1 MKNTVS
7 LKENRDFKNLYR
19 RGKSSV
25 TPLLAIYVRRNKNT
39 ENRIGITVS
48 TKVGCAV
55 VRNSVRRR
63 IREAYRTNEEKFS
76 KGYDIVVV
84 ARVRAAKASF
94 AEIEKSLLDLALRLG
109 ILRGEQ
115 E

>member
-7 LKENRDFKNLYR
+7 LKQNRDFRNLYR
-19 RGKSSV
+19 RGKNS
-25 TPLLAIYVRRNKNT
+25 LLAIYVRKNKNT
-39 ENRIGITVS
+39 ENRVGITVS

-63 IREAYRTNEEKFS
+63 IREAYRINEKTFLT
-76 KGYDIVVV
+76 GYDIVIV
-84 ARVRAAKASF
+84 ARVRAANSSF
-94 AEIEKSLLDLALRLG
+94 AEIEKSLLDLARRLG
-109 ILRGEQ
+109 ILREEQ